1 MVHHNPNSSLVVEV
15 NSNQHLDPL
24 FMGLKESVLS
34 KSNESFSQGRDGVL
48 RYQERMCV
56 LDVDD
61 LRKQIMEEALGS

>member
-1 MVHHNPNSSLVVEV
+1 MVEIKSK
-15 NSNQHLDPL
+15 QHLDPL
-24 FMGLKESVLS
+24 LIELKKLVIS
-34 KSNESFSQGRDGVL
+34 KFNESFSRGRDGVL